1 MRNGK
6 VSFDFVVYVSQLSE
20 EQADEIAGRWP
31 ETTSGARAGQEYVGF
46 TREAD
51 SLGEAID
58 RAIADLRTVGISPWK
73 VEADCPPETATV

>member
-1 MRNGK
+1 M
-6 VSFDFVVYVSQLSE
+6 SYDFVVYVSEMSE

-31 ETTSGARAGQEYVGF
+31 ETTSGARAGLEYVGF

-58 RAIADLRTVGISPWK
+58 RAIADLKAIGLSPSK
-73 VEADCPPETATV
+73 VEADYPLQTTMV